1 MTVVS
6 TARVGRA
13 WSRVRPPR
21 RDLTFLVVCTVA
33 LVLITA
39 DVVAGG
45 LLTQLDETVADRFP
59 SSDDAPIWVH
69 VVGWFGNAGVGGA
82 AVLVV
87 TLVTMHTQLAWWP
100 AVFTVAV
107 FGGSELVVL
116 TLKYAV
122 GRDGPSEDAGVDGYP
137 GFYPSGHTAVAVVA
151 IAVTVFLLSTWR
163 RPVVVA
169 RRNGLVAGGLAG
181 IVVGASTVCGG
192 FHWVSDVLASL
203 VIAAAFLVV
212 GFGMAE
218 TYLAGPRRPRRRTRS
233 TTS

>member
-1 MTVVS
+1 MTVV
-6 TARVGRA
+6 TTTRVGRA

-21 RDLTFLVVCTVA
+21 RDLVFLAVCTVA

-45 LLTQLDETVADRFP
+45 LLTHLDERVADRFP
-59 SSDDAPIWVH
+59 SSDDAPTWVH
-69 VVGWFGNAGVGGA
+69 VVGWLGNVGVGGA

-87 TLVTMHTQLAWWP
+87 ALVTMHTRLVWWP
-100 AVFTVAV
+100 GVLAIAV

-116 TLKYAV
+116 ALKYAV
-122 GRDGPSEDAGVDGYP
+122 ARDGPSDDAGVDGYP

-151 IAVTVFLLSTWR
+151 IAVVVFLLSTWR
-163 RPVVVA
+163 RPVGVA
-169 RRNGLVAGGLAG
+169 RRQGLVAGGVAG
-181 IVVGASTVCGG
+181 LVVGASTVSGG

-212 GFGMAE
+212 GFGMTE
-218 TYLAGPRRPRRRTRS
+218 TYLRGPPRRIRSRTP
-233 TTS
+233 

>member
-6 TARVGRA
+6 SARVGRA

-21 RDLTFLVVCTVA
+21 RDRVFLAVCTV
-33 LVLITA
+33 VLIAITA

-45 LLTQLDETVADRFP
+45 LLTHLDENVADRFP
-59 SSDDAPIWVH
+59 SSDDAPTWVH
-69 VVGWFGNAGVGGA
+69 VVGWIGNAGVGGA

-87 TLVTMHTQLAWWP
+87 TLVTMHTRQAWWP
-100 AVFTVAV
+100 GVLTLAV

-116 TLKYAV
+116 ALKYAV

-151 IAVTVFLLSTWR
+151 IAVIVFLLSTWR
-163 RPVVVA
+163 RPVGMA
-169 RRNGLVAGGLAG
+169 RRNGLVAGGVAG
-181 IVVGASTVCGG
+181 LVIGVSTVCGG

-203 VIAAAFLVV
+203 VIASAFLVV

-218 TYLAGPRRPRRRTRS
+218 TYLTGPRRHTRS
-233 TTS
+233 STS